1 MPVIRA
7 SQRQVETIETSAP
20 GVLNREEWISE
31 PGELSQ
37 FGAFIHTLMPGTR
50 SSIKHWHESED
61 ELVYVLN
68 GEVTLIEG
76 ETESILGPGDAAAF
90 PHGRPV
96 GHYLWNRSAAP
107 VQCLVVGT
115 RAQADRI
122 TYPDHDRVL
131 LRDRSQ
137 PDDIWSDSS
146 GRAADSPYRQWM
158 P

>member
-37 FGAFIHTLMPGTR
+37 FGAFIHVLMPQ
-50 SSIKHWHESED
+50 S
-61 ELVYVLN
+61 
-68 GEVTLIEG
+68 
-76 ETESILGPGDAAAF
+76 
-90 PHGRPV
+90 
-96 GHYLWNRSAAP
+96 
-107 VQCLVVGT
+107 
-115 RAQADRI
+115 DRI

-131 LRDRSQ
+131 HRDRSQ
-137 PDDIWSDSS
+137 PDDIWTDSS
-146 GRAADSPYRQWM
+146 GRVAESPYKRWT

>member
-1 MPVIRA
+1 ME
-7 SQRQVETIETSAP
+7 Q
-20 GVLNREEWISE
+20 E
-31 PGELSQ
+31 P
-37 FGAFIHTLMPGTR
+37 
-50 SSIKHWHESED
+50 
-61 ELVYVLN
+61 
-68 GEVTLIEG
+68 
-76 ETESILGPGDAAAF
+76 
-90 PHGRPV
+90 
-96 GHYLWNRSAAP
+96 AP

-131 LRDRSQ
+131 LRDRSE